1 MQWIR
6 RNPLRAAL
14 MVLGGLVAA
23 VSVLFSI
30 RTVIFMADVPFDWAI
45 FVEAA
50 ERVTE
55 GGLYEDGD
63 PRYSYVYSPVLA
75 YALGWL
81 APLGPVAW
89 RLLHVVAALALPTWP
104 LRVLVL
110 IAWPFWHDVDTGN
123 LVVFVLLPA
132 AWAMRGNRPAGYA
145 FLALTLLVP
154 RPLMLPLAA
163 WLLWTDARY
172 RIPFAAMFAVHA
184 IAVFASGWGA
194 EWVAQ
199 LLAAGNAIQSAHN
212 VSPSRFIGLWWLL
225 IGVPIAAWL
234 TMRGRIGLASLA
246 ISPYLLP
253 QYLLMGALELVAPTP
268 RDVAPMSPPARA
280 PARAPHAAQ

>member
-1 MQWIR
+1 M
-6 RNPLRAAL
+6 
-14 MVLGGLVAA
+14 LGFLVAA

-30 RTVIFMADVPFDWAI
+30 RTVIYMSDVPFDWAI

-55 GGLYEDGD
+55 GGLYDDGD
-63 PRYSYVYSPVLA
+63 PRYSFVYSPVLA
-75 YALGWL
+75 YAFGWL

-89 RLLHVVAALALPTWP
+89 RLLHLVAALALPTWP

-110 IAWPFWHDVDTGN
+110 LAWPFWHDVDTGN

-132 AWAMRGNRPAGYA
+132 AWAMHGNRAAGYA

-154 RPLMLPLAA
+154 RPLMLPLAG

-172 RIPFAAMFAVHA
+172 RLPFAGLVAVHA
-184 IAVFASGWGA
+184 VAVVASGWGP

-199 LLAAGNAIQSAHN
+199 LLAAGNATESGDNI
-212 VSPSRFIGLWWLL
+212 SPSRFIGLWWLAL
-225 IGVPIAAWL
+225 GIPITVWL
-234 TMRGRIGLASLA
+234 TTRGRIGLASLA

-253 QYLLMGALELVAPTP
+253 QYLLMAALELLAPTP
-268 RDVAPMSPPARA
+268 RDRAQTLPAAHAPTRAADPAR
-280 PARAPHAAQ
+280 